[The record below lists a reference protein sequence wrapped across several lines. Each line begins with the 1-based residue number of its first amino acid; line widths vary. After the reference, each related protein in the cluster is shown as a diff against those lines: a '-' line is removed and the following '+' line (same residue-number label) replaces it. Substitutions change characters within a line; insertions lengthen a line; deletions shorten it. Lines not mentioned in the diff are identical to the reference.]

1 VARRPTFAAPL
12 AAAATIAFA
21 GTAAAQGI
29 PREATSQTPGRAPN
43 PFLTDFDGQDPLARG
58 AGLTPY
64 LEFAERANISNN
76 FRLLGELTAGGSAF
90 IARDRAQGTAYGRFT
105 YRQTE
110 LGRSTS
116 RFTAN
121 GLARGTFDVIR
132 NRGFLDLSAFASAT
146 PTDSARGI
154 TIDPQNQNGNLT
166 QVYLISATPR
176 VRREIGTFAIG
187 ELSYKATYISIS
199 NRLGG
204 GGGGTSGGGTGSSG
218 NNSGGLELR
227 PLSDTFTQT
236 VEGSLAN
243 QPRDGRL
250 SVKLSLRGS
259 EEMQK
264 RLDQRFRSGF
274 ATFDAT
280 YALTRP
286 LALVGSVSY
295 QDYSNT
301 EQAIKRAP
309 AYVTVPSPGTFP
321 TIAFLGDENP
331 KNPTPYYSSLYRGP
345 VLVTPPGTVGSVA
358 VPPGFLANGFTFTR
372 SLADPNLFLD
382 GYFPNATYPK
392 GRPILADI
400 TPVLSPSGDFQGDP
414 TLPRQTTYSQRGLVW
429 NAGFRYTPSRRS
441 LLELRLGQRFSD
453 VTVTG
458 SVRQQFRNGLL
469 ITGSVTDGIE
479 TFSSI
484 LTTIVNGVPV
494 SFVSNGRT
502 GGGLGGCV
510 GSTGGSRC
518 LAGAAQSVSSG
529 VFRSRIA
536 QIGVDWDRGATT
548 YSLEYS
554 YNNRRYLNAGASTG
568 PDAPVIDPTLVS
580 REDVQQRIFARI
592 THRLDTRQTLQ
603 GGVFVGQY
611 DLGLTR
617 RTSDSYVGADAR
629 YNLRINAKF
638 DVFASASLT
647 QRFSGRIGNNQFIS
661 LATGVRYNF

>member
-1 VARRPTFAAPL
+1 MARRAAFAAL
-12 AAAATIAFA
+12 AAATAATAFA
-21 GTAAAQGI
+21 GVAAAQGI
-29 PREATSQTPGRAPN
+29 PRADNANTTGRASS
-43 PFLTDFDGQDPLARG
+43 PFLTDFGGKDPLARG
-58 AGLTPY
+58 AGFEPYVELT
-64 LEFAERANISNN
+64 ERANVTGD
-76 FRLLGELTAGGSAF
+76 FRLFGELTAGASAF
-90 IARDRAQGTAYGRFT
+90 INRDRAQGTAYGRFT

-218 NNSGGLELR
+218 NNAGGLELR

-259 EEMQK
+259 EETQK

-286 LALVGSVSY
+286 LALVGSAGY
-295 QDYSNT
+295 QDYTNT
-301 EQAIKRAP
+301 EQAILRAP
-309 AYVTVPSPGTFP
+309 IYVTVLNGALLPPL
-321 TIAFLGDENP
+321 AFVGDTNP
-331 KNPTPYYSSLYRGP
+331 KALTPYYSSLYRGN
-345 VLVTPPGTVGSVA
+345 VLITPSFTDHFGV
-358 VPPGFLANGFTFTR
+358 VPPGLLANGFTFTR
-372 SLADPNLFLD
+372 SLADPNLFHD
-382 GYFPNATYPK
+382 AFFGGAVV
-392 GRPILADI
+392 RADD
-400 TPVLSPSGDFQGDP
+400 TPVLTKSGDFQGDP
-414 TLPRQTTYSQRGLVW
+414 TRPRQTTYSQRGLVW

-469 ITGSVTDGIE
+469 VTGSVTDGIE

-484 LTTIVNGVPV
+484 LTTFVDGVSPV

-510 GSTGGSRC
+510 GSSGGSRC
-518 LAGAAQSVSSG
+518 LQGAAQSVSSG

-580 REDVQQRIFARI
+580 REDVQQRIFARA
-592 THRLDTRQTLQ
+592 THRLDTRQTIQ
-603 GGVFVGQY
+603 GGVFVGEY
-611 DLGLTR
+611 DLGLSR

-629 YNLRINAKF
+629 YNIRLNKMF

-647 QRFSGRIGNNQFIS
+647 QRFSGRIGNNLFSS
-661 LATGVRYNF
+661 LAVGARYSF